1 MVDVGVMEGPRVTLR
16 APRLDDA
23 EELFASVASDP
34 EVREFGY
41 VLGRPWW
48 GQRLIAEVVD
58 LLLAEM
64 RSDPM
69 VRRLSAIC
77 HVDNTRSA
85 RALSRAGLSLKGR
98 LVRHV
103 VFPNLGTKPQD
114 VLQFGQAVDSQPA
127 ASRRDTN
134 DPSNDRRR

>member
-1 MVDVGVMEGPRVTLR
+1 MTLR

-34 EVREFGY
+34 EVTRY
-41 VLGRPWW
+41 VTWTLHPDVEETRRSSAMYWPAGG

-64 RSDPM
+64 TSDPM

-85 RALSRAGLSLKGR
+85 RVLSRAGLSLEGR
-98 LVRHV
+98 LVRHT
-103 VFPNLGTKPQD
+103 VFPNLGREPQD
-114 VLQFGQAVDSQPA
+114 VLQFGQAVVS
-127 ASRRDTN
+127 
-134 DPSNDRRR
+134 